1 MGLRRLRCLLSVL
14 ARLLNTGGM
23 LESPHLTRG
32 NELAAAG
39 AGACSR
45 RRTAGRREE
54 ADLDAN
60 RGRSVKSR
68 GEGEGQ
74 GGKSEERKFYGY
86 GLENWERLGLQVW
99 KGQIEGWR
107 GPR

>member
-1 MGLRRLRCLLSVL
+1 MGLRRLRRLLSVL

-23 LESPHLTRG
+23 LEPPHLTRG
-32 NELAAAG
+32 NELATAG

-45 RRTAGRREE
+45 RGTAGRREE

-74 GGKSEERKFYGY
+74 GGEERKF
-86 GLENWERLGLQVW
+86 
-99 KGQIEGWR
+99 
-107 GPR
+107 